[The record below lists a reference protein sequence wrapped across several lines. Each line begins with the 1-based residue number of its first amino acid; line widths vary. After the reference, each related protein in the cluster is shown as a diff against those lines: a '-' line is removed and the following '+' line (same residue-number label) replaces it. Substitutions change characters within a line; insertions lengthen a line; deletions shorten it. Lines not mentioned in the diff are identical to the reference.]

1 MPTISAAAADAALI
15 LGAYL
20 WGSLSPADFI
30 ARRRRGIDLRRYG
43 SGTIGASNVG
53 EQLGAAWKIVAG
65 LADVFKGWAPAA
77 LADRLGFD
85 TPTVVLAG
93 LAVVAG
99 HNWSLWLAFMGG
111 RGIAATLGVL
121 CAWDLRL
128 VVLVLAL
135 FAVAEVTKQGG
146 LISMLAL
153 LLLAPAAWL
162 WRDPAWVVIG
172 CAALT
177 LLIAV
182 KRLEANRL
190 PLPRDPRER
199 RAVLWRR
206 FWLDRDVP
214 AEQAWEKRRRFT

>member
-1 MPTISAAAADAALI
+1 MPTISAALL

-30 ARRRRGIDLRRYG
+30 ARWRRGIDLRRYG
-43 SGTIGASNVG
+43 SGNVGASNVG
-53 EQLGAAWKIVAG
+53 EQVGTAWKIVAG

-85 TPTVVLAG
+85 TPTVVLVG

-99 HNWSLWLAFMGG
+99 HNWSLWLAFLGG

-128 VVLVLAL
+128 VVLTLLL
-135 FAVAEVTKQGG
+135 FAVAEVTKRGG

-153 LLLAPAAWL
+153 LLLAPATVL
-162 WRDPAWVVIG
+162 FGDPAPMVMG
-172 CAALT
+172 SAALT
-177 LLIAV
+177 LLIAA

-190 PLPRDPRER
+190 PLPRDPQER

-214 AEQAWEKRRRFT
+214 ADQAWETRRRFK